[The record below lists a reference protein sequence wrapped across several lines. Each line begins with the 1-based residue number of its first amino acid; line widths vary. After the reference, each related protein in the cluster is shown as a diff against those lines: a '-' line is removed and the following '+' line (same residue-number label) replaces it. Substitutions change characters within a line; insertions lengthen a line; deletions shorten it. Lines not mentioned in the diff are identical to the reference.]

1 MKQLIIIGAGG
12 FGREL
17 FGVAREALG
26 YGTEFVIK
34 GFLDDNQHA
43 LDDFSGYPPILG
55 TLNDYTL
62 TPDDVFVTAL
72 GNVKTR
78 EACATA
84 LAARG
89 AKFQAIVH
97 ATTYLGP
104 NTIVSPGAFI
114 ANHAV
119 LTADVVVGPHACIFP
134 HAAIGHDCRLGAY
147 SHVYATAVLGGGV
160 QLGERAVVYP
170 GANLVPRLTIGAEA
184 TVGIGAAVV
193 ADVPAHTTV
202 FGNPARPIVSA

>member
-26 YGTEFVIK
+26 YGTAFVIK
-34 GFLDDNQHA
+34 GFLDDNLHA
-43 LDDFSGYPPILG
+43 LDGFHGYPPILG
-55 TLNDYTL
+55 TLADYTL
-62 TPDDVFVTAL
+62 APDDVFITAL

-78 EACATA
+78 KACATA

-97 ATTYLGP
+97 TSAYLGP
-104 NTIVSPGAFI
+104 NTVVAPGAFI
-114 ANHAV
+114 ANYAV
-119 LTADVVVGPHACIFP
+119 LTADVVVGAHACVFP

-147 SHVYATAVLGGGV
+147 SHIYASVVLGGGV
-160 QLGERAVVYP
+160 QVGDCAVIYP
-170 GANLVPRLTIGAEA
+170 GANVVPRITIGADA
-184 TVGIGAAVV
+184 TVGIGATVV
-193 ADVPAHTTV
+193 AEVPAQTTV
-202 FGNPARPIVSA
+202 FGNPARPLA